1 MIRKRLF
8 SVLASLLLILAPA
21 SFALNSNV
29 VTVSTSLSI
38 PESVSITL
46 STQNIVLTSAAP
58 SQSLQI
64 TTGWQ
69 IAQGHTSGT
78 IYTYFSALPTGPGG
92 TLQSN
97 AFNTSLNGGAN
108 VVCTQPLF
116 SNGVGHAGQDCSSFQ
131 LAQNLSTDLNDSVVT
146 PFTVT
151 FAPQGNSIPAVGTYQ
166 SGLLVFV
173 FVVA

>member
-8 SVLASLLLILAPA
+8 AVLASLLLILAPA

-29 VTVSTSLSI
+29 VTVSTALSI
-38 PESVSITL
+38 PESVSISL
-46 STQNIVLTSAAP
+46 STNTILLTTAAP

-69 IAQGHTSGT
+69 VAQGHTSGA
-78 IYTYFSALPTGPGG
+78 IYTYFQTLPSGAGG

-131 LAQNLSTDLNDSVVT
+131 LAQNLASDLNDSVVT
-146 PFTVT
+146 PFTIN
-151 FAPQGNSIPAVGTYQ
+151 FAPQGNSIPAVGTY
-166 SGLLVFV
+166 SNGTLVFV